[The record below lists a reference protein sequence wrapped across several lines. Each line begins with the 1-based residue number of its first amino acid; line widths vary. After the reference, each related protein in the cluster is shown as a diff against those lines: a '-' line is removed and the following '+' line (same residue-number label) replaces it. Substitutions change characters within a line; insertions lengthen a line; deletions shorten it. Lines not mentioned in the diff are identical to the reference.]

1 MEIKKFGVQAQA
13 QPSRMNQTV
22 VPENNNTPITPRPI
36 NENIINIFNERLG
49 DEYTAYY
56 FYRNAANWCK
66 NMNYKKAAAFFESE
80 SEGELGHAKGLQDY
94 LTQWNIIPQI
104 PQAPTTQ
111 NFSSLVDIIN
121 KAYNLE
127 YNLLEKYSENQKML
141 SNEHPATFNFIQK
154 YVDIQN
160 GEVSEYSDLLNAA
173 VGANTNTTIPKFKV
187 CDTADSVW
195 RHPSDLTTRSLR
207 LSGSIDSRRR
217 DRPFFLTSNT
227 RDVYEYAEYSVGGTT
242 YNSGEWDYH
251 ARDSTVITRERLP
264 QETEWVTHVS
274 FTNNTIEDPLLF
286 TTYTGAALY
295 GNPMTDGNLT
305 ANRFAGGFRCCHTSK
320 LDSDVQRVEY
330 ASNEDMLSA
339 QKVFFKWEKI
349 NVYNNKP
356 VSKIVIQ
363 KNLSPSFIFTD
374 GSIFLPYDG
383 LGFFPKSGLLAGKNV
398 IDISCSNSG
407 RKD

>member
-1 MEIKKFGVQAQA
+1 MEIRKFATQAQA

-22 VPENNNTPITPRPI
+22 VPENNNTPITPRPL

-173 VGANTNTTIPKFKV
+173 VLVDTNDKFQ
-187 CDTADSVW
+187 T
-195 RHPSDLTTRSLR
+195 LY
-207 LSGSIDSRRR
+207 
-217 DRPFFLTSNT
+217 F
-227 RDVYEYAEYSVGGTT
+227 EQT
-242 YNSGEWDYH
+242 Y
-251 ARDSTVITRERLP
+251 
-264 QETEWVTHVS
+264 
-274 FTNNTIEDPLLF
+274 F
-286 TTYTGAALY
+286 
-295 GNPMTDGNLT
+295 
-305 ANRFAGGFRCCHTSK
+305 
-320 LDSDVQRVEY
+320 
-330 ASNEDMLSA
+330 
-339 QKVFFKWEKI
+339 
-349 NVYNNKP
+349 
-356 VSKIVIQ
+356 
-363 KNLSPSFIFTD
+363 
-374 GSIFLPYDG
+374 
-383 LGFFPKSGLLAGKNV
+383 
-398 IDISCSNSG
+398 
-407 RKD
+407 